1 MPCRLSVRLCHPQVG
16 GLPVVPRCPWWRP
29 ITSPVTQPRRMT
41 DSSRPLLITADPLLL
56 DDVIRLAT
64 AAGVEMSVCVD
75 LAVSTW
81 SAAPLVFVG
90 DDLLADAVARALPR
104 RDSVI
109 VVRRTGAHH
118 DEMMTAATWRGA
130 VAIGAEHVAELPD
143 ASRWVVDRLGQV
155 GDRLADG
162 GPVISC
168 VPAVGGA
175 GASTVA
181 ALLARE
187 TGGLLVD
194 LDPFG
199 AAIPVEGGVRWPDLA
214 ETRGRIPPAS
224 LRNALP
230 SIHGVHVL
238 TGTPG
243 ERFTVPAAPLATVLE
258 AGARGF
264 PCTVVDTPRSDG
276 DASRVAWSRSDIVV
290 VVLGPHP
297 ASAPRALAVV
307 DAVREVC
314 TRVVVVARTSPRD
327 SGMWCRVETDEWQ
340 VPLLP
345 VLRHDRTLAQGDHV
359 YLVPRATA
367 RRNSRDILAALVPG
381 LAA

>member
-1 MPCRLSVRLCHPQVG
+1 MMD
-16 GLPVVPRCPWWRP
+16 
-29 ITSPVTQPRRMT
+29 SP
-41 DSSRPLLITADPLLL
+41 RPLLVTGDPLLL

-64 AAGVEMSVCVD
+64 AAGIEVSVSVD
-75 LAVSTW
+75 VTSSAW
-81 SAAPLVFVG
+81 SAAPLVLVG
-90 DDLLADAVARALPR
+90 DDVLAHAVGRALPR

-118 DEMMTAATWRGA
+118 DESIDTDVWRGA
-130 VAIGAEHVAELPD
+130 VAIGAEHVAELPH

-168 VPAVGGA
+168 VPGVGGA

-187 TGGLLVD
+187 AGGLLVD

-224 LRNALP
+224 LRSALP
-230 SIHGVHVL
+230 SVHGVHVL

-243 ERFTVPAAPLATVLE
+243 ERFAVPAAPLATVLE

-276 DASRVAWSRSDIVV
+276 DASHAAWSRSDIVV
-290 VVLGPHP
+290 VVLGPQP
-297 ASAPRALAVV
+297 ASAPRALSVIDV
-307 DAVREVC
+307 VREVC
-314 TRVVVVARTSPRD
+314 TRVVVLARTAPRD

-340 VPLLP
+340 VPFLP

-381 LAA
+381 RAA